1 MSATGH
7 MTTITVDED
16 IRFSFSWLTILVN
29 VMIRLR
35 SVRRFADSDSYT
47 FPHLATWKCGF

>member
-1 MSATGH
+1 

-47 FPHLATWKCGF
+47 FPHLATGKCGF